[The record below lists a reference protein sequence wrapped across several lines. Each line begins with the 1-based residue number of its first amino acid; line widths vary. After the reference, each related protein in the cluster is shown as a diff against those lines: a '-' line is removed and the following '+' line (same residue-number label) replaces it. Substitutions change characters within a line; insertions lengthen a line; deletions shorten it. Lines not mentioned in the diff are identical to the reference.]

1 MTLEAKLKVIQKRL
15 KDDSRKEIK
24 DAVRKKLRAD
34 SRKKIKDYS
43 YFPNE
48 ASVSQ
53 GIVLPILQELNW
65 DIFDTKVVRPEYP
78 AGRGKVDFALCD
90 DSGNPKVFIEVKKL
104 GSGTEDAEG
113 QGLKYARRTHAP
125 ALIIVL
131 TDGRTWSFYL
141 SEQGGRGYGERRGSE
156 LDILKRSPQNSSKV
170 LQRYLKESRVVSGKA
185 HKFALR
191 DLEDRRYLV

>member
-1 MTLEAKLKVIQKRL
+1 MTLEARLKDIRKKI
-15 KDDSRKEIK
+15 KDDSRKKIK

-90 DSGNPKVFIEVKKL
+90 DNGNPKVFIEVKGL
-104 GSGTEDAEG
+104 GGVTENAVV
-113 QGLKYARRTHAP
+113 QALQYAHRAHVR
-125 ALIIVL
+125 IVVL

-141 SEQGGRGYGERRGSE
+141 LEQGGGSYGERLVSE
-156 LDILKRSPQNSSKV
+156 LDIFKRLPSNSSKV
-170 LQRYLKESRVVSGKA
+170 LQRYLEERRVV
-185 HKFALR
+185 
-191 DLEDRRYLV
+191 